1 MGDAY
6 ILTVKEHISSD
17 STAIHNREEEF
28 SLDEDAYLS
37 LKAKCEG
44 CFLSKTRYK
53 IPLPPNS
60 ISQTSKSLGCP
71 EYGLVAELDVFH
83 GRLEGLR
90 VVEVEFPDT
99 LVADAFIPP
108 DWFGDEV
115 SQDPRF
121 RNINLVSCDLQD
133 VLLLH
138 NH

>member
-28 SLDEDAYLS
+28 SLDEDSYLS

-44 CFLSKTRYK
+44 RFLSKTRYK
-53 IPLPPNS
+53 IPLPSNAVL
-60 ISQTSKSLGCP
+60 QTSPSLDCS

-133 VLLLH
+133 VLSLH